1 MCVLLAPRKWYLWL
15 FISFRGA
22 IKYSLYPQSSET
34 NEPRLRSNR
43 SWQIFLNNV
52 YLLTVTF
59 TSLRMVPLACDFHC
73 LKPGSV
79 SSAGISFSLC
89 KTLQNFA
96 LVCLSGLFSSSSSSD
111 MNKKEKERGWNEG
124 RRYSKDVLHKFTQAG
139 ERKGQSE
146 EGNKYSREKW
156 SITFSLFYDSNVE
169 ILLAFPKFKLSQRWT
184 TNHMFN
190 DRLKEQCYTT

>member
-1 MCVLLAPRKWYLWL
+1 MCALVAPRKWYLWL

-22 IKYSLYPQSSET
+22 IKYSFYPQSSET
-34 NEPRLRSNR
+34 NEPRPRSNR

-96 LVCLSGLFSSSSSSD
+96 SLCLSGLFSSSVQPQIWTRKRRREGE
-111 MNKKEKERGWNEG
+111 MKEGHTVKTL
-124 RRYSKDVLHKFTQAG
+124 YTQAG

-146 EGNKYSREKW
+146 ERNKYSREKG
-156 SITFSLFYDSNVE
+156 SITFSLFYDRDVE
-169 ILLAFPKFKLSQRWT
+169 ILQSLNYDKGEQP
-184 TNHMFN
+184 NMFN
-190 DRLKEQCYTT
+190 D

>member
-1 MCVLLAPRKWYLWL
+1 MCVLVAPRKWYLWL

-59 TSLRMVPLACDFHC
+59 TSLRRVPLACDFHC

-79 SSAGISFSLC
+79 SSAGISFSLR

-96 LVCLSGLFSSSSSSD
+96 SVCFSSSAHPQIWTRKRRREGEMKVGDTGKTLYTSSYKQEKVKD
-111 MNKKEKERGWNEG
+111 KGRKEINI
-124 RRYSKDVLHKFTQAG
+124 Q
-139 ERKGQSE
+139 
-146 EGNKYSREKW
+146 
-156 SITFSLFYDSNVE
+156 
-169 ILLAFPKFKLSQRWT
+169 
-184 TNHMFN
+184 
-190 DRLKEQCYTT
+190 DRSGA